1 MERQPLPELVYTH
14 THTLT
19 QAPMKSKDIIHS
31 ILYLSQ
37 NTEDEDWGSETV
49 REFESETVGLPV
61 GYYSVLDRRQSQVF
75 WG

>member
-1 MERQPLPELVYTH
+1 MDRQPLPELVYTH
-14 THTLT
+14 THT

-37 NTEDEDWGSETV
+37 NTEDEDWGSETT
-49 REFESETVGLPV
+49 REFESETVGLPI
-61 GYYSVLDRRQSQVF
+61 GHYSVLNCRQSQVL

>member
-1 MERQPLPELVYTH
+1 MYGEATLAGACVH
-14 THTLT
+14 THSHTHT

-49 REFESETVGLPV
+49 REFESETVGLPI
-61 GYYSVLDRRQSQVF
+61 GYYSVQVF
-75 WG
+75 WE